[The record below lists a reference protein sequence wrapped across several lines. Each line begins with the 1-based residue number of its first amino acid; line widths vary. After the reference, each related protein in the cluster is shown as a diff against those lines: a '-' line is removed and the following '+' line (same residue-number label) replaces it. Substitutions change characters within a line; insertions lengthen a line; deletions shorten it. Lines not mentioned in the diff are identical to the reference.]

1 MINIPSTV
9 PTANTEGVKATSLKG
24 ERVARI
30 EKLQDVTDKPD
41 SRKMP
46 RKKHKNRQK
55 EVASE
60 DTTRQDYVDSPKP
73 LSDVPLTTY
82 EFQSRNAVRSN
93 DRRHRFDRRKKN
105 SKNFL
110 FDSRA
115 SNTRRSND
123 SRYPSVD
130 IEV

>member
-9 PTANTEGVKATSLKG
+9 PTANTEGLKTSSLRG

-30 EKLQDVTDKPD
+30 EKLQDVTDKPE

-46 RKKHKNRQK
+46 RKKFKNKKK
-55 EVASE
+55 EAASE
-60 DTTRQDYVDSPKP
+60 SQLDNDENQSQSPLQTYTYQSKNKMILGEERRQ
-73 LSDVPLTTY
+73 
-82 EFQSRNAVRSN
+82 RI
-93 DRRHRFDRRKKN
+93 DRRKKTA
-105 SKNFL
+105 KNFP

-123 SRYPSVD
+123 GRYPSVD